1 MPTQGLLQAPFGA
14 EAGGKALF
22 TSTQSVGSP
31 GSTIDTGLGTVNHV
45 LAQPADINFTQ
56 IPANA
61 GAGSIPVATSEV
73 KSAGTV
79 VVTLAQ
85 IQGGQGQGATVN
97 QINGSTDV
105 TLFAVGG
112 RPVHN
117 A

>member
-14 EAGGKALF
+14 ESGGKAFF
-22 TSTQSVGSP
+22 TSTQSVSSP

-56 IPANA
+56 IPASA
-61 GAGSIPVATSEV
+61 GAASIPVSTSEV
-73 KSAGTV
+73 LSAGTV

-85 IQGGQGQGATVN
+85 LQGGAGQNATVN
-97 QINGSTDV
+97 QISGSTDV

-112 RPVHN
+112 RPIHN